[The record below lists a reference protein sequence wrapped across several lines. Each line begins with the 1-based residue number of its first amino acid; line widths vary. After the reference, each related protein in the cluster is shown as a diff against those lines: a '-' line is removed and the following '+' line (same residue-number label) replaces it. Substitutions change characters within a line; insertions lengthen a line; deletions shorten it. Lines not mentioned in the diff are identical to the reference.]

1 MTCKD
6 VSGMLD
12 RLMDGELTEEE
23 QRELRAHGQTCP
35 ECADEIRAAFEMKA
49 LFDEAQPEA
58 DVPLAVQAKWR
69 GAIREAAKQDKRKKL
84 TRWIS
89 SAAAAVVVLVGVGL
103 ALNGSLAPKRNAATQ
118 YATVEV
124 AQEAAEAGEANEA
137 PVANRAAALDAGGA
151 AEVDSAAEVNS
162 AEAVDSAAEVEPAA
176 GVDSA
181 NEAAVIETD
190 GAQSL
195 MGALEAPVGSFA
207 SKSAE
212 ASVDAEEDMA
222 VAAPEAE
229 AYEDAEAFEDAEA
242 AEEAVMEEAPM
253 CAALAQQSPAC
264 EYAIQ
269 TRSVDIACE
278 LIGDLAGE
286 FEGAADV
293 QSVEGGSAN
302 VYVELDARYA
312 AEFLAGVAKLD
323 DGANPASPP
332 ELTGEG
338 QVLVLIVVAPVE
350 E

>member
-23 QRELRAHGQTCP
+23 QRELRAHGQSCP

-58 DVPLAVQAKWR
+58 DVPLAAQAKWR
-69 GAIREAAKQDKRKKL
+69 GAIREAAKQDRRRRL

-103 ALNGSLAPKRNAATQ
+103 ALNGTLAPKRNAATQ

-124 AQEAAEAGEANEA
+124 AQEAPEEAGEAGEA
-137 PVANRAAALDAGGA
+137 PAANRAA
-151 AEVDSAAEVNS
+151 EVESAAEVNS
-162 AEAVDSAAEVEPAA
+162 AAEVAPAA
-176 GVDSA
+176 GADTA

-195 MGALEAPVGSFA
+195 MGALEAPVGGFA
-207 SKSAE
+207 GKSAE
-212 ASVDAEEDMA
+212 ASADAEADMA
-222 VAAPEAE
+222 VAAPEAYE
-229 AYEDAEAFEDAEA
+229 AAEAFEDAEA
-242 AEEAVMEEAPM
+242 AEEADMEEAPM

-269 TRSVDIACE
+269 SRSVDIACE

-312 AEFLAGVAKLD
+312 AEFLASVAKID
-323 DGANPASPP
+323 DGANPATPP